1 MSTQP
6 VDGRDAQANSSTTHL
21 VATANGL
28 GTAGMVLGIVGAVI
42 CLVPVVGF
50 LLGLLATIFGGIG
63 LTKANRG
70 EATKG
75 DGDRGA
81 RARHHHDGGVA
92 GLDRHSRSECGHLS
106 LTRFALAGGPT
117 HAGTG
122 PTGHDR

>member
-6 VDGRDAQANSSTTHL
+6 VDGCDAQANSSTTHL

-70 EATKG
+70 G
-75 DGDRGA
+75 
-81 RARHHHDGGVA
+81 
-92 GLDRHSRSECGHLS
+92 SRE
-106 LTRFALAGGPT
+106 
-117 HAGTG
+117 
-122 PTGHDR
+122 